1 MQTAQ
6 RHAIRAPRAEIE
18 RPNGVE
24 NLPISERQRVTVV
37 SLGLTTM

>member
-6 RHAIRAPRAEIE
+6 RHAIRALGAELE

-37 SLGLTTM
+37 SSGLTTL